1 MLEFAEKEGGA
12 LLILTPIISHHFW
25 LKTQETLRN
34 QIHSNSTFNRK
45 NDLDSQNSI
54 SLRCYDLTTLYII
67 VDSTGSQFLSLRDL
81 TLAPPPLFFFFLGN
95 NNWLQKEK
103 GVIET

>member
-1 MLEFAEKEGGA
+1 MVQ
-12 LLILTPIISHHFW
+12 
-25 LKTQETLRN
+25 TQETQRN
-34 QIHSNSTFNRK
+34 QIHSNSIFNRK

-54 SLRCYDLTTLYII
+54 SLRCYDVTTLYIL
-67 VDSTGSQFLSLRDL
+67 VDSRGSQFLSLRDL
-81 TLAPPPLFFFFLGN
+81 TLAPPPLFFFLGK

>member
-1 MLEFAEKEGGA
+1 M
-12 LLILTPIISHHFW
+12 
-25 LKTQETLRN
+25 N
-34 QIHSNSTFNRK
+34 QIHSNSIFNRK
-45 NDLDSQNSI
+45 NDLDSQYSI

-67 VDSTGSQFLSLRDL
+67 VDSRGSQFLSLRDL
-81 TLAPPPLFFFFLGN
+81 TLAPFFSFWEN